1 MSNNDGFAKREEI
14 DRLLETMGLQ
24 TVIFVGNS
32 LGGSLALLL
41 ALENPDRIALVRSL
55 DFRILSR
62 YEQRLPAIDIPT
74 LLIWG

>member
-41 ALENPDRIALVRSL
+41 ALENPDRISRLVL
-55 DFRILSR
+55 IDAAAYLKK
-62 YEQRLPAIDIPT
+62 LP
-74 LLIWG
+74 